1 LCSARFY
8 VAETV
13 LSSTWSRRSGKR
25 CVGCGKCLYAKAV
38 QALCGG
44 SRVVRDGFCNHCGPQ
59 VQVPRTKIV
68 CIRLDRHKHIRSL
81 SNSSLA
87 LRWDLYGRGWH
98 YDVGEGGG
106 SSPWNRWLRVFYLFG
121 GDDDGGG
128 SPLIGGRCPA
138 VGLHGGRHLLLLAVA
153 SGFPNGMIDP
163 TGGPVG
169 GGCGPIIPVP
179 SRCSAMRYF
188 DLPVS

>member
-1 LCSARFY
+1 M
-8 VAETV
+8 E
-13 LSSTWSRRSGKR
+13 
-25 CVGCGKCLYAKAV
+25 
-38 QALCGG
+38 GG
-44 SRVVRDGFCNHCGPQ
+44 G
-59 VQVPRTKIV
+59 TTM
-68 CIRLDRHKHIRSL
+68 
-81 SNSSLA
+81 
-87 LRWDLYGRGWH
+87 WGR
-98 YDVGEGGG
+98 GGG

-169 GGCGPIIPVP
+169 GGWANHSRPVP
-179 SRCSAMRYF
+179 LQRN
-188 DLPVS
+188 DV